1 MKTLYCSISGAH
13 QDSIDDLI
21 QKFKRTYNRN
31 GKYDLTS
38 QVPYLSKLA
47 DHYKQKYEEYG
58 DWTDCLKVCENQ
70 NLFQMRS
77 VERIAMK

>member
-1 MKTLYCSISGAH
+1 MAEGFCNWSSNTCLLKLISGA
-13 QDSIDDLI
+13 QESIDDI
-21 QKFKRTYNRN
+21 IRKFKRTYHRN

-47 DHYKQKYEEYG
+47 DHYKQKYEKSG

-70 NLFQMRS
+70 NL
-77 VERIAMK
+77 IK

>member
-1 MKTLYCSISGAH
+1 MENNSYCSISGT
-13 QDSIDDLI
+13 QESIDDLI

-31 GKYDLTS
+31 GKFHLTS

-58 DWTDCLKVCENQ
+58 DWTDCLKVWESKLN
-70 NLFQMRS
+70 
-77 VERIAMK
+77 

>member
-1 MKTLYCSISGAH
+1 MKTFYCSISGAH
-13 QDSIDDLI
+13 QESIDDLI

-38 QVPYLSKLA
+38 QVPDLSKLA

-58 DWTDCLKVCENQ
+58 DWMDCLKVCENQ
-70 NLFQMRS
+70 NLFQMIS
-77 VERIAMK
+77 GERIAMK